1 MTFGELEAF
10 GRVKL
15 SRHFCMRQFLY
26 SEIAVTYGLRNI
38 PDDPDLAIEAGR
50 KLCTEVLEPITEM
63 FGPIIVRSGF
73 RSAALNQF
81 GHTRR
86 LRCAS
91 NARNR
96 AYHIWDQRDDH
107 GHMGAAACIH
117 IPSAAESDTPE
128 LRPEFARF
136 LHDRLPYH
144 RMVFFRSPATLNI
157 GSHEAPV
164 RSVFSYAP
172 KPGWIIREGD
182 LFEHAQTVSEPRSG
196 AKSPQERHN
205 QPDGQDAPTDGPQWP

>member
-38 PDDPDLAIEAGR
+38 PDDPELAIATGK
-50 KLCTEVLEPITEM
+50 KLCTEVLEPIVEM
-63 FGPIIVRSGF
+63 FGPIIIRSGY

-81 GHTRR
+81 GHARR

-91 NARNR
+91 NARNL
-96 AYHIWDQRDDH
+96 AYHIWDQRDER

-117 IPSAAESDTPE
+117 IPSAAEIDAPE
-128 LRPEFARF
+128 LRPKFARF
-136 LHDRLPYH
+136 LHERLPYH
-144 RMVFFRSPATLNI
+144 RMVFFRSPATFNI
-157 GSHEAPV
+157 AWHEAPI

-172 KPGWIIREGD
+172 KPGWIIRNGD
-182 LFEHAQTVSEPRSG
+182 LFEHVPSASEPRSG
-196 AKSPQERHN
+196 ANSPQDRQG
-205 QPDGQDAPTDGPQWP
+205 QPYRQDTP